1 MKEGRKLVHCI
12 NFIVS
17 TQNSVGEHPAQ
28 NSLTQGFN
36 LGSQTSSMLTALAEG
51 IWLQNKESYF

>member
-1 MKEGRKLVHCI
+1 MKEGRKKYKESL
-12 NFIVS
+12 FIVS

-36 LGSQTSSMLTALAEG
+36 LGSQTSSMLTDLAEG